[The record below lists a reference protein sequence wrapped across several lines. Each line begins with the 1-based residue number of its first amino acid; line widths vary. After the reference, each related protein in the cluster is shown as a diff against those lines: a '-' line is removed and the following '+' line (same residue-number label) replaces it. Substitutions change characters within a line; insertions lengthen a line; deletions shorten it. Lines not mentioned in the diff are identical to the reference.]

1 MSNESTQSA
10 MALTDTDG
18 DGEEDVTFSL
28 MSGAGNDF
36 LSGVGNGEFSFNTN
50 STSGDSI
57 QFGNFA
63 RREHAAEGIGS
74 FHVAASYTTAAFN
87 TSVAGQS
94 SGGASEVDMQT
105 LNPGVF
111 EGDSLQGGS
120 ASASGVSLQGGSG
133 RDIINVGTSITS
145 ERETETK
152 EI

>member
-63 RREHAAEGIGS
+63 RREHADNLRALVS
-74 FHVAASYTTAAFN
+74 SHVAASYTTAAFN

-111 EGDSLQGGS
+111 EGDSLQGV
-120 ASASGVSLQGGSG
+120 AL
-133 RDIINVGTSITS
+133 
-145 ERETETK
+145 
-152 EI
+152 